1 MKKKIRI
8 ISLVSLLL
16 LSIFSTQSVLA
27 SESVDDEN
35 DNGGYIADDTER
47 LEESFSYDGY
57 SLTTKYDPRE
67 SNHLTDIRNQSDVGI
82 CWMYAAAST
91 EEQFIATR
99 YGRKFDVSE
108 LHGAVALSD
117 CIKKENKNQTESGY
131 YNTGPER
138 GSTQSVAAQYLT
150 NWNTPIFY
158 KDVYKWHA
166 NVSEAEY
173 PLSIF

>member
-35 DNGGYIADDTER
+35 DNGGYVADDTER
-47 LEESFSYDGY
+47 LEVPFEHDGY

-67 SNHLTDIRNQSDVGI
+67 SNHLTDIRNQSNVGI

-91 EEQFIATR
+91 EEQFIAR
-99 YGRKFDVSE
+99 CSCF
-108 LHGAVALSD
+108 
-117 CIKKENKNQTESGY
+117 I
-131 YNTGPER
+131 
-138 GSTQSVAAQYLT
+138 
-150 NWNTPIFY
+150 
-158 KDVYKWHA
+158 
-166 NVSEAEY
+166 
-173 PLSIF
+173 

>member
-1 MKKKIRI
+1 MYLKI
-8 ISLVSLLL
+8 VNQGHKYKYYKGEE
-16 LSIFSTQSVLA
+16 SIFSTQSVLA

-91 EEQFIATR
+91 EEQFIATQDL
-99 YGRKFDVSE
+99 KEV
-108 LHGAVALSD
+108 LLSLL
-117 CIKKENKNQTESGY
+117 
-131 YNTGPER
+131 R
-138 GSTQSVAAQYLT
+138 R
-150 NWNTPIFY
+150 
-158 KDVYKWHA
+158 
-166 NVSEAEY
+166 
-173 PLSIF
+173 SI